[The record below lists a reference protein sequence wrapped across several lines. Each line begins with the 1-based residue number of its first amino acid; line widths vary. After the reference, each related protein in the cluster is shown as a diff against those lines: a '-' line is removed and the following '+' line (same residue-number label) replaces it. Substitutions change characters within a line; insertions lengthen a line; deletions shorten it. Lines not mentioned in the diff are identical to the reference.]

1 MTFLTFQ
8 VGNGTK
14 SLKKCLFR
22 AGVLQLRETKILVDL
37 NLALIVHL
45 WMTLSAAA

>member
-14 SLKKCLFR
+14 SFKKCLFR
-22 AGVLQLRETKILVDL
+22 AGVLQPRETKILVDL
-37 NLALIVHL
+37 NLAPLDDFECCCL
-45 WMTLSAAA
+45 KK